1 MYNKR
6 INIWKSV
13 SILILIK
20 KDIWAF
26 SSYSH
31 SLKTAN
37 LKHTRISRWK
47 FTLYRAWTIHAYLC
61 ARCLAVPQTENRLW
75 MVPPFFIA
83 LWYTSEN
90 LSKRNFT
97 AKNAPL
103 PGSPINFIAT
113 EPIHIKFS
121 NDKVQ
126 TPNCFY
132 EFLKSYTLTF
142 LNIIRENAKTVKN
155 NQHLCSILGY
165 GNNNYFTQERHTFA
179 PKS

>member
-121 NDKVQ
+121 NDKELLLRISQVLHVNFFEYYSRECQ
-126 TPNCFY
+126 NR
-132 EFLKSYTLTF
+132 EKQSTLM
-142 LNIIRENAKTVKN
+142 
-155 NQHLCSILGY
+155 
-165 GNNNYFTQERHTFA
+165 
-179 PKS
+179 